1 MAATVRVEQ
10 VDPTARWT
18 RALLAALDE
27 ELGAGGYTPDQQFG
41 YDVTQLLDRGVVLVG
56 AFREGALVGVG
67 GVEVTGDH
75 AELKRCYV
83 VPAHRGTGV
92 ADAIL
97 DALLREARAAGAGLA
112 RLETGVHQH
121 AALRFYRRHGFHDI
135 PRFGPYVD
143 SSTSVC
149 LARGLTDDDAAGVG
163 RPPGD
168 RPVG

>member
-27 ELGAGGYTPDQQFG
+27 ELGAGGYTAGQQFG

-75 AELKRCYV
+75 GSTA
-83 VPAHRGTGV
+83 GTGSTTSHGSV
-92 ADAIL
+92 PTSTA
-97 DALLREARAAGAGLA
+97 ARRSA
-112 RLETGVHQH
+112 
-121 AALRFYRRHGFHDI
+121 
-135 PRFGPYVD
+135 
-143 SSTSVC
+143 S
-149 LARGLTDDDAAGVG
+149 
-163 RPPGD
+163 
-168 RPVG
+168 PVG